1 MGVTVR
7 GLDEAV
13 ARLRERVRAATQR
26 GAEASLRQVVDG
38 ASSRWPVDNGK
49 SRAQLTVRVR
59 PLGARLVLDGYAVD
73 VRRRGEDR
81 AAYLELIVDRIDP
94 REAAARIAQEIRRG

>member
-1 MGVTVR
+1 MGATVQ

-26 GAEASLRQVVDG
+26 GAEATLRQVVDD
-38 ASSRWPVDNGK
+38 ARSRWPVDTGRSK
-49 SRAQLTVRVR
+49 AQITVR
-59 PLGARLVLDGYAVD
+59 PSTLGARLVLEGYAIH

-81 AAYLELIVDRIDP
+81 PAHLELIVDRLDP
-94 REAAARIAQEIRRG
+94 REAVARIAQEVRGG